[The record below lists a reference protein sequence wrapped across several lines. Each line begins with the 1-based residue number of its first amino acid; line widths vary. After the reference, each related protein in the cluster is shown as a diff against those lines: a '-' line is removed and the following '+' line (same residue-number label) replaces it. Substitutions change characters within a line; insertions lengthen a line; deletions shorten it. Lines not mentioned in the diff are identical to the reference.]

1 MEWNLTDAELKIMT
15 VLWEQGDTNAKDIY
29 EALRDE
35 TGWSIN
41 TTYTLIKRCI
51 SKGAIRRSE
60 PKFRCHALVERTQVQ
75 ESETENLIDKLFN
88 GSADKLFA
96 ALVSGN
102 RVSREQLRKLRD
114 LVDELE

>member
-1 MEWNLTDAELKIMT
+1 MDVKLTDAELCIMN
-15 VLWEQGDTNAKDIY
+15 VLWQEGDTTAKHIFDCVKG
-29 EALRDE
+29 E

-51 SKGAIRRSE
+51 AKGAIRRSE
-60 PKFRCHALVERTQVQ
+60 PRFQCHALVEKHQVQ
-75 ESETENLIDKLFN
+75 QQETAELIGKLYD

-96 ALVSGN
+96 ALLD
-102 RVSREQLRKLRD
+102 SRTISKEQLCRLKS